1 MKQVVDMEAQKAAA
15 AALHAKALEAQ
26 LAASTAAVQDAQR
39 AQFELQAQV
48 NGLSLVSAACE
59 HVLATS
65 ACLLAAV
72 GGGCVA

>member
-1 MKQVVDMEAQKAAA
+1 LKQVVDMEAQKAAA

-48 NGLSLVSAACE
+48 NPGRCSLPEQWRASMCP
-59 HVLATS
+59 
-65 ACLLAAV
+65 C
-72 GGGCVA
+72 

>member
-1 MKQVVDMEAQKAAA
+1 MEAQKAAA

-48 NGLSLVSAACE
+48 KWVVPDLSSM
-59 HVLATS
+59 
-65 ACLLAAV
+65 
-72 GGGCVA
+72 